1 MCEKYNGWTNYETW
15 VVNLWIG
22 ESQDFW
28 DDITSNGDS
37 VADIA
42 NTLKDYHIDDN
53 PLADGANVYT
63 DLLGG
68 ALSSVNWDEIAQ
80 HFIDDR
86 E

>member
-1 MCEKYNGWTNYETW
+1 MGEKYNGWTNYETW

-28 DDITSNGDS
+28 DDITSSSDS

-42 NTLKDYHIDDN
+42 NMLKDYHMEDN
-53 PLADGANVYT
+53 PLVDNANVYT

-68 ALSSVNWDEIAQ
+68 ALSSVNWREIAQ

>member
-37 VADIA
+37 VADVA
-42 NTLKDYHIDDN
+42 NMLKDYHIDDN

-68 ALSSVNWDEIAQ
+68 ALSSVNWHEIAQ